1 MKTINTRKE
10 TSDIS
15 YKDTMYI
22 LKDENKL
29 SDICFNILYQH
40 CLVY

>member
-1 MKTINTRKE
+1 MKTIDTRKE

-15 YKDTMYI
+15 YTETMYI

-29 SDICFNILYQH
+29 SNNML
-40 CLVY
+40 